1 MSQNVPKT
9 TSVMASLTKNLHP
22 QTKKFF
28 FECRLED
35 WPIRLSPWTAL

>member
-1 MSQNVPKT
+1 M
-9 TSVMASLTKNLHP
+9 TSLIENLQPSTKN
-22 QTKKFF
+22 F